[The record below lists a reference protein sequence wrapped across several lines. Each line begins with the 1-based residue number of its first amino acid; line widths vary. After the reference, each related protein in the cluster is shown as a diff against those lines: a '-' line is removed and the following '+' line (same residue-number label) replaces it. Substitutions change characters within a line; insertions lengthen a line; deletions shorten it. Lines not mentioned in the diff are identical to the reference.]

1 MSEPAAGGGADL
13 PFRVAFSFV
22 PSIGAQRMQ
31 LIEQAFPTI
40 AAAWDAPRAELIAA
54 GLPEQAAAERDAARA
69 RLDLDAEMERLERV
83 QVRALSWHDRRYPT
97 LLKQIYDPPPLLYVH
112 GDPGPADG
120 PGLAVVGTRS
130 PSGYGRRVTAR
141 LSAELANAGFAVVS
155 GLALGVDAA
164 AHRAALDCGGRTI
177 GVVAGGLDLIS
188 PRQHLPLAAAMVD
201 SGRGAVISEHPL
213 GTEPATA
220 NFPRRNRIL
229 AGIALGA
236 LVTEAKINS
245 GAWHTVNSALDHGRE
260 VFAVPGPVTSP
271 QSAGANAML
280 QRGLA
285 KLVAGPEDVLEEF
298 PAQEDLQLPMPIAD
312 AAHGP
317 AAGDIT
323 ATSA

>member
-13 PFRVAFSFV
+13 RFRVGFSFA

-31 LIEQAFPTI
+31 LIEQAFPSI
-40 AAAWDAPRAELIAA
+40 AAAWDAPGAELIAA
-54 GLPEQAAAERDAARA
+54 GLPERAAAERDAARA
-69 RLDLDAEMERLERV
+69 RLDLDAELERLERV
-83 QVRALSWHDRRYPT
+83 QVQALSWHDRRYPA

-188 PRQHLPLAAAMVD
+188 PQQHLPLAAAIVE

-229 AGIALGA
+229 AGMTLGT
-236 LVTEAKINS
+236 LVTEAKMKS
-245 GAWHTVNSALDHGRE
+245 GAWHTVTAALDQGRE
-260 VFAVPGPVTSP
+260 VFAVPGPIDSERSEGTNS
-271 QSAGANAML
+271 ML
-280 QRGLA
+280 QQGLA
-285 KLVAGPEDVLEEF
+285 KLVAR
-298 PAQEDLQLPMPIAD
+298 
-312 AAHGP
+312 
-317 AAGDIT
+317 AGDILEELPGAAREGQPRMPLSGAMRSDST
-323 ATSA
+323 AASA